1 MFFQREFLRDSDSS
15 NSSSFEEEGGRGT
28 PPPYYQQAEA
38 SQPTHL
44 ESEFSFP
51 SRPYSGFQTN
61 QPSQSDLSSSGH
73 QFSTN
78 PVSASQSSSRQFSW
92 DPPSG
97 NLESQQIH
105 NSEPHGQAF
114 KPMKRQENEKISMVN
129 EPVRY
134 PEDSE
139 YRPTT
144 ASNRPTSASA
154 QMRMKML
161 EQHRKQL
168 LNKKEAPPMQVTSS
182 AGYRAPGISSMISQ
196 SMKPP
201 EDTGLNSIIYSS
213 DIIRE
218 QDMKDNKELKGFAA
232 PQFKFEPPTGKKDAE
247 RMPGPIKP
255 DRTVFKNQVEELE
268 EVVLDESSAIKNA
281 PSKTLQQMNQQRTQE
296 FFTEEVKSPAK
307 PVAVSAPPPA
317 AYPSPPKYVTQTTN
331 SFFDSS
337 PQPSG
342 PPQTVQQ
349 FSTQPISQ
357 PIRPPTQTVQLPPPP
372 APREAYTEPQ
382 HSTPQGPTE
391 AVSHQTTY
399 QTPEGPTPIGP
410 GPVVEAP
417 QHPMQANVRRHSDVG
432 IPPENQ
438 QPREDQ
444 VNARDR
450 SHSQAVPRAPP
461 SNYMDII
468 RAEMSDMKRFLMKP
482 VPRGIMLQCT
492 IQRNKSGFNRLFP
505 KYSMHLSQDY
515 NFLLAGKKRPK
526 NKTSNYLI
534 SMSKDNL
541 SVKSPHYLGKVR
553 SNFLGTK
560 FSIYDTGLN
569 PKRKGANAMNTRE
582 ELGIVLYVRYI

>member
-1 MFFQREFLRDSDSS
+1 
-15 NSSSFEEEGGRGT
+15 
-28 PPPYYQQAEA
+28 
-38 SQPTHL
+38 
-44 ESEFSFP
+44 
-51 SRPYSGFQTN
+51 
-61 QPSQSDLSSSGH
+61 
-73 QFSTN
+73 
-78 PVSASQSSSRQFSW
+78 
-92 DPPSG
+92 
-97 NLESQQIH
+97 
-105 NSEPHGQAF
+105 
-114 KPMKRQENEKISMVN
+114 
-129 EPVRY
+129 
-134 PEDSE
+134 
-139 YRPTT
+139 
-144 ASNRPTSASA
+144 
-154 QMRMKML
+154 MRMKML

-182 AGYRAPGISSMISQ
+182 AGYRTPGISSMISQ
-196 SMKPP
+196 SMKPS

-232 PQFKFEPPTGKKDAE
+232 PQFKFEPPTVKKDAE

-281 PSKTLQQMNQQRTQE
+281 PSKALQQINQQKTQE

-307 PVAVSAPPPA
+307 PVAVSAPPQA
-317 AYPSPPKYVTQTTN
+317 AYPSTPKYVTQTTN

-337 PQPSG
+337 PQPAG
-342 PPQTVQQ
+342 PPQTIQQFSTQPSVPAQTVQQ
-349 FSTQPISQ
+349 FSSQ

-372 APREAYTEPQ
+372 VREAYAEPQ
-382 HSTPQGPTE
+382 YNTPQGPPE
-391 AVSHQTTY
+391 VVSHQASY
-399 QTPEGPTPIGP
+399 KTPEGPTPIGP
-410 GPVVEAP
+410 GPSPVVEES
-417 QHPMQANVRRHSDVG
+417 QQPMHANVRRHSDIG
-432 IPPENQ
+432 LPSENQ
-438 QPREDQ
+438 KSREEQPS
-444 VNARDR
+444 ARDR
-450 SHSQAVPRAPP
+450 AQSQAVPRAPP
-461 SNYMDII
+461 ANYMDII

-582 ELGIVLYVRYI
+582 ELGIVLYVRYM